1 MYHTEYI
8 CDKEYMLSYRY
19 SASLS
24 KNVLF
29 LFHGFGQSNQV
40 FEPFILNVLSDYTVI
55 SVDLF
60 FHGGSVIDASSV
72 DFLTVEKWNV
82 LFRKIIEKHN
92 IERFS
97 ILAYSMGARY
107 AMTTLFK
114 HATFIDKIV
123 LIAPDG
129 FGSNFWMKLATSTH
143 ASRIVFKVFLEFT
156 FLIKLLSLIT
166 KWIGIIDTATY
177 RFVNKNIA
185 SKEQRGQLYHSWVTV
200 RNLFIS
206 TQEFVTFVK
215 SNGIKCIA
223 VIGMRDQ
230 FVAAGTVKDVCIKT
244 DSNYIEVDASH
255 KNTLQN
261 IYSLEVMSFL
271 ISDR

>member
-1 MYHTEYI
+1 MYQTEYLS
-8 CDKEYMLSYRY
+8 DKEYMLSYRY
-19 SASLS
+19 YASSS
-24 KNVLF
+24 KQVLF
-29 LFHGFGQSNQV
+29 LFHGFGQSSQV
-40 FEPFILNVLSDYTVI
+40 FEPFILNLLADYSIV

-60 FHGGSVIDASSV
+60 FHGESSIDTSNDPILSV
-72 DFLTVEKWNV
+72 DKWNGI
-82 LFRKIIEKHN
+82 FDGIIKKHN

-97 ILAYSMGARY
+97 MLAYSMGARY
-107 AMTTLFK
+107 ALTTLFK
-114 HATFIDKIV
+114 HAAVIDKIV
-123 LIAPDG
+123 LVAPDG
-129 FGSNFWMKLATSTH
+129 FGSNFWMRLAT
-143 ASRIVFKVFLEFT
+143 AAKVNRITFKLFLEFT
-156 FLIKLLSLIT
+156 FLIKSLSLIL
-166 KWIGIIDTATY
+166 KSIGLIDVVTY

-185 SKEQRGQLYHSWVTV
+185 SKEQRAQLYHSWVTV

-244 DSNYIEVDASH
+244 DSNCIEVDASH